1 MNHLSAIS
9 KKTAGLLAILSL
21 LITMSCNQKEQTAP
35 PPPEIPVVLV
45 KEQTVPIYQD
55 FVGQIFGLKDIDI
68 RARVEGFLLG
78 VHFQEGAR
86 VTKGQLLYSIDP
98 QPFQAKVAAQMSYVA
113 EAKTMLA
120 KAESDLARVRPLAE
134 MNAVSKSDLDAAVA
148 NYEAS
153 VSSLEAANANLES
166 AKIELGYTKILSP
179 ITGTIGKT
187 QAKVGDFVG
196 RYPNPVVLNTV
207 SDIETVLV
215 EFFLSENEYLRL
227 SRRAFLNREEGGDK
241 PQIKTEPNL
250 DLILSD
256 GSTHNHKGILNFVDR
271 EVNPTTGSILIQ
283 ASFPNPEMILRPGQ
297 FARVRAKIDEFENAR
312 IVPQSTVMEIQ
323 GLFNVFMVGDS
334 SKVILRQ
341 VEVGPT
347 FNDFRVIKSG
357 VEVND
362 KVVLEGLQKVRGG
375 MVVNPKITEY
385 QSKVKTN

>member
-1 MNHLSAIS
+1 MNHLNAKSNWTIWF
-9 KKTAGLLAILSL
+9 LAVLTM
-21 LITMSCNQKEQTAP
+21 LITLSCKQTDQAPP

-55 FVGQIFGLKDIDI
+55 FVGQIFGFKDIDI
-68 RARVEGFLLG
+68 RARVEGFLVG
-78 VHFQEGAR
+78 MHFQEGGR

-98 QPFQAKVAAQMSYVA
+98 QPFQARVAAQMSYVA
-113 EAKTMLA
+113 EAKTMLV

-148 NYEAS
+148 SYEAA

-166 AKIELGYTKILSP
+166 AKIELSYTKIYSP
-179 ITGTIGKT
+179 ITGTIGKS

-227 SRRAFLNREEGGDK
+227 SRRAFLNLKEGEK
-241 PQIKTEPNL
+241 FQPNTEPNL

-256 GSTHNHKGILNFVDR
+256 GSIHNHRGSLNFVDR
-271 EVNPTTGSILIQ
+271 EVNPSTGSILIQ
-283 ASFPNPEMILRPGQ
+283 ASFPNPEKILRPGQ

-312 IVPQSTVMEIQ
+312 IVPQSTVIEIQ
-323 GLFNVFMVGDS
+323 GEFNVFIVGDS
-334 SKVILRQ
+334 SKVAMRQ
-341 VEVGPT
+341 VEVGPVYK
-347 FNDFRVIKSG
+347 DFRIINNG
-357 VEVND
+357 VELND
-362 KVVLEGLQKVRGG
+362 KVVFEGVQKIRSG

-385 QSKVKTN
+385 QSKVQTN